1 MDTSVWLLIGALVL
15 LLMAGAAAVLLVRVI
30 RARKLLV
37 DAGIPLRD
45 KALFWA
51 SVIYTVSPVDLLP
64 DPVYLDDIGF
74 LLLALRSL
82 HAAAQKAGCGAGSA
96 RRDTGGVR
104 TGEIRTGGVRRQPFG
119 VREQLRGRKPSPARR
134 CLPWSL
140 SFPTPIP
147 PPPQTP
153 CHPYPRA
160 DGRPGGRAARR
171 RMVSSHSARSRRP
184 PPPGRPRRST
194 AAS

>member
-82 HAAAQKAGCGAGSA
+82 HAAAQKAGVG
-96 RRDTGGVR
+96 
-104 TGEIRTGGVRRQPFG
+104 
-119 VREQLRGRKPSPARR
+119 RGRPAAT
-134 CLPWSL
+134 PVESGPVKFGPVESDGNL
-140 SFPTPIP
+140 S
-147 PPPQTP
+147 
-153 CHPYPRA
+153 
-160 DGRPGGRAARR
+160 
-171 RMVSSHSARSRRP
+171 
-184 PPPGRPRRST
+184 
-194 AAS
+194 ASGSN